1 MVTLEKELH
10 IAKVERAEIEK
21 ELLRGR
27 KSQEDQA
34 ESLKRTE
41 EKGMEV
47 LQKLNEDMRNKL
59 MQIEFENARLRENEI
74 ALQGAYEKRLGDI
87 QRREE

>member
-47 LQKLNEDMRNKL
+47 DRKSVV
-59 MQIEFENARLRENEI
+59 
-74 ALQGAYEKRLGDI
+74 
-87 QRREE
+87 

>member
-1 MVTLEKELH
+1 
-10 IAKVERAEIEK
+10 
-21 ELLRGR
+21 
-27 KSQEDQA
+27 
-34 ESLKRTE
+34 
-41 EKGMEV
+41 MEV